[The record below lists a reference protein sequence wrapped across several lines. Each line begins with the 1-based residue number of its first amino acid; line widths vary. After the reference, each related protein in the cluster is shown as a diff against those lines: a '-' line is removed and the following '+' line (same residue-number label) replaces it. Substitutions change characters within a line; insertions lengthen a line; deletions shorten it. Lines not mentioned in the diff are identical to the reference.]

1 MRVLLRIVGGLLI
14 ALLAVAIGV
23 AASVPLGGLV
33 ARGRVAELTNTTL
46 PGGVGPDVGAYLAR
60 PPGEGP
66 FPAVI
71 IVHEFWGLRE
81 DIIRKAD
88 VLAQEGYVVLA
99 PDTMRG
105 RSTDW
110 LPTAI
115 FQTVR
120 TPQGEI
126 NADVQAAFS
135 WLSAQPPVDPAR
147 VAVMGFCF
155 GGRAALR
162 FSLTEPR
169 VAATV
174 NLYGDTETDVA
185 LLRTLP
191 GPLLNIFGAEDAM
204 LPQSDVQAFRRALE
218 AAGVP
223 FEQSVYPGVG
233 HAFVSADDPRA
244 AGGAQSEAWAQ
255 IVRFLD
261 EHL

>member
-1 MRVLLRIVGGLLI
+1 MRTVLRILGGLLI
-14 ALLAVAIGV
+14 ALLAVVVGV

-46 PGGVGPDVGAYLAR
+46 PGVTGPDVAAYVAR

-71 IVHEFWGLRE
+71 MIHEFWGLRE
-81 DIIRKAD
+81 DVIRKAD
-88 VLAQEGYVVLA
+88 VLAEEGYVVLA

-120 TPQGEI
+120 TPEEEI
-126 NADVQAAFS
+126 GADVQAAFS
-135 WLSAQPPVDPAR
+135 WLRAQPRVDPAR

-162 FSLTEPR
+162 FSLTEPQ
-169 VAATV
+169 VAATI

-191 GPLLNIFGAEDAM
+191 GPLLNIFGADDAM
-204 LPQSDVQAFRRALE
+204 LPQGEVQAFSRALE
-218 AAGVP
+218 VAAVP
-223 FEQSVYPGVG
+223 FEQRVYPGVG
-233 HAFVSADDPRA
+233 HAFVSADDPRT
-244 AGGAQSEAWAQ
+244 AGGAQAEAWAQ
-255 IVRFLD
+255 VVRFLS